1 MMPENLFE
9 ITVPV
14 APLRFSPSDR
24 AEMVSQ
30 MLAGEYCRFI
40 AHGEKDWIEVE
51 LVNDGY
57 TGWCDVKQ
65 LRSSGL
71 HSEAGHSNT
80 SVLTQA
86 PISLWRRE
94 NGAQLALP
102 AGSRLQC
109 NMTGKWQLAGS
120 SIQPLT
126 ALDVCFAPCTSPL
139 EAAMNLQG
147 SPYLWGGKTALGVDC
162 SGLTQLSF
170 FLCGMLL
177 PRDASDQK
185 KVGSPVEF
193 EARASG
199 DLAFFS
205 NDQGAIIHVG
215 ILANGESIVHA
226 AGEVRMDEFDS
237 KGISSDGNYTHVLDS
252 IRRIS

>member
-1 MMPENLFE
+1 MPENLFE
-9 ITVPV
+9 IAVPV
-14 APLRFSPSDR
+14 APLRSSPSDR

-57 TGWCDVKQ
+57 AGWCDVKQ

-102 AGSRLQC
+102 AGSRLHC
-109 NMTGKWQLAGS
+109 NMTGKWQLAGR

-126 ALDVCFAPCTSPL
+126 ALDVCFAPCASPL
-139 EAAMNLQG
+139 EAAMNLLG

-205 NDQGAIIHVG
+205 NAQGAIIHVG
-215 ILANGESIVHA
+215 ILANGGSIVHA

>member
-1 MMPENLFE
+1 MPENLFE
-9 ITVPV
+9 IAVPV
-14 APLRFSPSDR
+14 APLRSSPSDR

-102 AGSRLQC
+102 AGSRLHC
-109 NMTGKWQLAGS
+109 NMTGKWQLAGR

-126 ALDVCFAPCTSPL
+126 ALDVCFAPCASPL
-139 EAAMNLQG
+139 EAAINLLG

-199 DLAFFS
+199 ELPFFS
-205 NDQGAIIHVG
+205 NDQGAMIHVG

>member
-1 MMPENLFE
+1 MTENFFE
-9 ITVPV
+9 IAVPV
-14 APLRFSPSDR
+14 APLRSSPSDR

-40 AHGEKDWIEVE
+40 ASGEKDWVEIE

-57 TGWCDVKQ
+57 KGWCDVKQ
-65 LRSSGL
+65 LL
-71 HSEAGHSNT
+71 PAVMNLNTGHSNT
-80 SVLTQA
+80 FVLTQA

-94 NGAQLALP
+94 SGAQLALP

-109 NMTGKWQLAGS
+109 NLTGEWQLAGS

-126 ALDVCFAPCTSPL
+126 ALDVCFAPCASPL

-147 SPYLWGGKTALGVDC
+147 SPYLWGGKTVLGVDC
-162 SGLTQLSF
+162 SGLTQLAF
-170 FLCGMLL
+170 FLCGISL
-177 PRDASDQK
+177 PRDASEQI
-185 KVGSPVEF
+185 KVGSSVEF
-193 EARASG
+193 EARAPG

-205 NDQGAIIHVG
+205 NEQGAIIHVG
-215 ILANGESIVHA
+215 IVANKESIVHA
-226 AGEVRMDEFDS
+226 AGEVRVDKLDS
-237 KGISSDGNYTHVLDS
+237 KGISSEGNYTHTLDS

>member
-1 MMPENLFE
+1 M
-9 ITVPV
+9 I
-14 APLRFSPSDR
+14 
-24 AEMVSQ
+24 SQ

-86 PISLWRRE
+86 PISLWRCE

-102 AGSRLQC
+102 AGSRLHC
-109 NMTGKWQLAGS
+109 NMTGKWQLAGR

-126 ALDVCFAPCTSPL
+126 ALDVCFAPCASPL
-139 EAAMNLQG
+139 EAAMNLLG

-205 NDQGAIIHVG
+205 NEQGAIIHVG
-215 ILANGESIVHA
+215 ILANGGSIVHA
-226 AGEVRMDEFDS
+226 AGEVRLDEFDS
-237 KGISSDGNYTHVLDS
+237 KGISSDGDYTHVLDS